1 MATLSDEQLRAL
13 RFLARHPGG
22 CTGAT
27 LLEQLSQL
35 VYAGLA
41 KLRAVGRPKLFR
53 VKITE
58 AGQRAIAAGVDWSS
72 RARHPVVGV
81 RTTAGRENCP
91 LVAGRR
97 LPARDLSLLPQ
108 YHAARVSM
116 ETSHKRRRGGRGS
129 GRGRVATW
137 IAGSGLTPLVAVQD
151 R

>member
-1 MATLSDEQLRAL
+1 MATLRDEQLRAL

-81 RTTAGRENCP
+81 RTTAGRGVRSWDRELWRDEMNT
-91 LVAGRR
+91 RR
-97 LPARDLSLLPQ
+97 FPP
-108 YHAARVSM
+108 
-116 ETSHKRRRGGRGS
+116 RGAS
-129 GRGRVATW
+129 P
-137 IAGSGLTPLVAVQD
+137 STPRCRKTEQW
-151 R
+151 RP